1 MNSILLII
9 FIFIMF
15 YLTWRW
21 SYRLIVMLLAAINE
35 NLDRT
40 EKIVILRLAEKN
52 ELWHDVAKV
61 MGLYD

>member
-1 MNSILLII
+1 
-9 FIFIMF
+9 
-15 YLTWRW
+15 
-21 SYRLIVMLLAAINE
+21 MLLAAINE